1 MKSSGRRLPLVAP
14 ALALAL
20 AALGVAGTAGTADA
34 APAPRPPR
42 GDAVVKASPSVMAPK
57 VAASAAAKAPAS
69 AKLSLKGQY
78 QNTNY
83 NCVPTSASM
92 SLSTFGVSA
101 SQNTLATKMGT
112 TPSKGT
118 SGNQALP
125 VMNGYVDPLGYS
137 YGFTSA
143 STASTMMAK
152 VSYDVGVLKRAPVL
166 GVWMEKLPWNS
177 GMSGSKVGHAI
188 VAYGYDSKAG
198 TITVWDPWKST
209 GGAHTISA
217 AKLAADMQ
225 PSGMFQV
232 TGHTDADLSGVGDLT
247 GDGTGDL
254 AGVDRATGKLWL
266 YPGPKLAAS
275 GRRLIGTGGW
285 NGMTELTGIG
295 DLTGDGKPEIL
306 AVRKS
311 DGTLWLYPGGAN
323 ALGTHYKIGNGG
335 WNGMKDLT
343 GIGDLTGDGK
353 PDLIAAKKDDGTL
366 WLYPGGAK
374 ALGTRIKVGNAGW
387 NGMTKLVGVKDITG
401 DGKPDLIAV
410 RASEG
415 TLWVYP
421 GATKA
426 LGTRKKLGSGWGG
439 IRSLTYTDDV
449 TGDGVSDLIGV
460 QSNTGV
466 MYVYAGRATG
476 FSARQQLTTGWNG

>member
-14 ALALAL
+14 VAALALAV
-20 AALGVAGTAGTADA
+20 AGVGGTAGTADA
-34 APAPRPPR
+34 AAAPRPPR
-42 GDAVVKASPSVMAPK
+42 GDAVVHATPSLMAPK
-57 VAASAAAKAPAS
+57 TAVSAAAATPAA

-78 QNTNY
+78 QATNY

-92 SLSTFGVSA
+92 SLSTFGVSVGQ
-101 SQNTLATKMGT
+101 SSLAAQMGT
-112 TPSKGT
+112 TAADGT

-125 VMNGYVDPLGYS
+125 VMDRYADPLGYS
-137 YGFTSA
+137 YGFANA
-143 STASTMMAK
+143 STASTMMSQVA
-152 VSYDVGVLKRAPVL
+152 YDVGVLKRAPVL

-188 VAYGYDSKAG
+188 VAYGYDSGAG
-198 TITVWDPWKST
+198 TITVWDPWKAT
-209 GGAHTISA
+209 GGSHTITA

-225 PSGMFQV
+225 PGGMFKV
-232 TGHTDADLSGVGDLT
+232 TGHTDADLSSLGDLS
-247 GDGTGDL
+247 GDGTADL

-266 YPGPKLAAS
+266 YPGPTAAAAD
-275 GRRLIGTGGW
+275 RRLIGTGGW
-285 NGMTELTGIG
+285 NGMTELTGVG
-295 DLTGDGKPEIL
+295 DLTGDGKPDLI

-323 ALGTHYKIGNGG
+323 ALGSPVKIGNGG

-353 PDLIAAKKDDGTL
+353 ADLIAAETSDGTL
-366 WLYPGGAK
+366 WLYPGGTK
-374 ALGTRIKVGNAGW
+374 ALGSRIKIGNSGW
-387 NGMTKLVGVKDITG
+387 NGMAKLTGVGDLTG

-410 RASEG
+410 KTSDG
-415 TLWVYP
+415 TLWAYP
-421 GATKA
+421 GASKA
-426 LGTRKKLGSGWGG
+426 LGSRKQLGSGWGG
-439 IRSLTYTDDV
+439 IRSLTYTGDI

-460 QSNTGV
+460 QSDTGV

-476 FSARQQLTTGWNG
+476 FAARQQLTSGWNG

>member
-1 MKSSGRRLPLVAP
+1 MNRRLPLA
-14 ALALAL
+14 ASAAALAL
-20 AALGVAGTAGTADA
+20 AAVAGTAGPANA
-34 APAPRPPR
+34 APRPPR
-42 GDAVVKASPSVMAPK
+42 GDAVVTASPTLMAPK
-57 VAASAAAKAPAS
+57 VAASAVAAAPAS
-69 AKLSLKGQY
+69 AKLPLTGRY

-92 SLSTFGVSA
+92 SLSTFGVSV
-101 SQNTLATKMGT
+101 SQETLAAKMGT
-112 TPSKGT
+112 TPADGT

-137 YGFTSA
+137 YGFSSA
-143 STASTMMAK
+143 STASTMMEQ
-152 VSYDVGVLKRAPVL
+152 VSYNVGVLKRAPVL
-166 GVWMEKLPWNS
+166 GVWMEKLPWNA

-188 VAYGYDSKAG
+188 VAYGYDRDAG

-209 GGAHTISA
+209 GGSHTITA

-225 PSGMFQV
+225 PSGMFKV
-232 TGHTDADLSGVGDLT
+232 TGHTDADLSSVGDLT
-247 GDGTGDL
+247 GDGTADL

-266 YPGPKLAAS
+266 YPGPTLAAS
-275 GRRLIGTGGW
+275 DRRLIGTGGW
-285 NGMTELTGIG
+285 NGMTELTGTG
-295 DLTGDGKPEIL
+295 DLTGDGKPDLI
-306 AVRKS
+306 AAQKS

-323 ALGTHYKIGNGG
+323 ALGTRIKIGNSG

-366 WLYPGGAK
+366 WLYPGGTN
-374 ALGTRIKVGNAGW
+374 ALGTRIKIGNGGW
-387 NGMTKLVGVKDITG
+387 NGMTKLVGVNDITG

-410 RASEG
+410 RISEG

-421 GATKA
+421 GAPKA
-426 LGTRKKLGSGWGG
+426 LGTPKQLGSGWGG
-439 IRSLTYTDDV
+439 IRSLTYTGDI

-466 MYVYAGRATG
+466 MYVYAGRPTG
-476 FSARQQLTTGWNG
+476 FAARQQLTPGWNG